1 MNDDI
6 VISIIVPIYNTE
18 KYLNECVDSI
28 INQTYKNIEIILVND
43 GSTDNCLKICDEYA
57 QKDKRVK
64 VIHKENGGLSS
75 ARNSGLDI
83 LTGKYVCFIDSDDY
97 VATTFVY
104 DMFNLITKYNA
115 DIVQCKYTNQ
125 SFVKLNNEEIL
136 DSEQAILCL
145 NNIDTHRTF
154 VIACNKMYDVKLFDN
169 VRFPIGKISEDAYT
183 TYILFDKLEKMV
195 VSESALYYY
204 RTTPNSITNRK
215 FSTKR
220 YDAILAYEK
229 EIEYFKNINKN
240 LQYESALS
248 LYQHMLKKYYIL
260 TYKFIENNKLKNLNF
275 LKNKL
280 KKNLPNF
287 IKYSDDKNNIKIKV
301 ILFSLFPDFY
311 CAMTKIIYLLKLKIG
326 GKRYD
331 T

>member
-57 QKDKRVK
+57 KKDKRVK

-115 DIVQCKYTNQ
+115 DIVEGSYQTINDAER
-125 SFVKLNNEEIL
+125 FVNETDLKANAFLGNFAVLPRE
-136 DSEQAILCL
+136 
-145 NNIDTHRTF
+145 
-154 VIACNKMYDVKLFDN
+154 
-169 VRFPIGKISEDAYT
+169 FPY
-183 TYILFDKLEKMV
+183 
-195 VSESALYYY
+195 
-204 RTTPNSITNRK
+204 
-215 FSTKR
+215 
-220 YDAILAYEK
+220 
-229 EIEYFKNINKN
+229 
-240 LQYESALS
+240 
-248 LYQHMLKKYYIL
+248 
-260 TYKFIENNKLKNLNF
+260 
-275 LKNKL
+275 
-280 KKNLPNF
+280 
-287 IKYSDDKNNIKIKV
+287 
-301 ILFSLFPDFY
+301 
-311 CAMTKIIYLLKLKIG
+311 AMSS
-326 GKRYD
+326 
-331 T
+331 

>member
-1 MNDDI
+1 MNEDA

-18 KYLNECVDSI
+18 KYLNECIDSI
-28 INQTYKNIEIILVND
+28 INQTYKNTEIILVED
-43 GSTDNCLKICDEYA
+43 GSTDSCSKICDEYA
-57 QKDKRVK
+57 QKDKRIK
-64 VIHKENGGLSS
+64 VIHKENGGPGS

-115 DIVQCKYTNQ
+115 DIVQCRYINQ
-125 SFVKLNNEEIL
+125 SFTKLNNEEIL
-136 DSEQAILCL
+136 NSEQAILCL
-145 NNIDTHRTF
+145 NNINTHKTF
-154 VIACNKMYDVKLFDN
+154 VIACNKMYDVKLFDK

-183 TYILFDKLEKMV
+183 TYILFDRAEKMV

-229 EIEYFKNINKN
+229 EIEYFKNVNKN
-240 LQYESALS
+240 IQYESALS

-260 TYKFIENNKLKNLNF
+260 TYKFIENDKSKNLNF

-280 KKNLPNF
+280 KGNLLNF
-287 IKYSDDKNNIKIKV
+287 IKYSKDRNIIKFKV
-301 ILFSLFPDFY
+301 AFFTLFPNIY
-311 CAMTKIIYLLKLKIG
+311 CIMAKIFDWLKLKMEN
-326 GKRYD
+326 KQK
-331 T
+331 